1 MSRAFRSSAIAVTY
15 IARQFGVQI
24 NVDAVT
30 DAVERSGLSTP
41 KDFINYF
48 YQFGVS
54 VKLRKFKPAELIEK
68 KYIYPCVGVMKDGRS
83 LILAGV
89 DVSDQTQPKMIAIDP
104 LDPTAKA
111 ERINALEFQ
120 NSWSGQIVLASRS
133 SGEASKDREFDW
145 KWFLP
150 EFWRFKGIMAM
161 TFIVSL
167 IIHALGVAPII
178 YLSLIHI

>member
-104 LDPTAKA
+104 SKRETLADILFTS
-111 ERINALEFQ
+111 
-120 NSWSGQIVLASRS
+120 NSWVRAYPMVLFLKDSTQPIRHSSIPQIIPKILPRQPW
-133 SGEASKDREFDW
+133 ENDF
-145 KWFLP
+145 FL
-150 EFWRFKGIMAM
+150 I
-161 TFIVSL
+161 L
-167 IIHALGVAPII
+167 
-178 YLSLIHI
+178 Y